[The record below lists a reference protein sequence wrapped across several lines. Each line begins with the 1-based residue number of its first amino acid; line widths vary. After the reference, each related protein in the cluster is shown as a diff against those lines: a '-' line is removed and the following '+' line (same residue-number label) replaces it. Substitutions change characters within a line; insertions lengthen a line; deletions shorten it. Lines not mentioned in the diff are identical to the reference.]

1 MLMVFSSIPFLFAF
15 LPVVLTGYYLL
26 PRRLKNTFLLLS
38 SFVFYF
44 SSEVWITWI
53 MLVSIFVDYA
63 CALLITRNRLTKK
76 EKRTPVQK
84 GALILSLTA
93 NLGLLFYFKYYGF
106 FAENV
111 NAVLSGIGLAEMSW
125 PIKNVALP
133 MGISFYTFQSMSYT
147 IDVYMGRVAPTR
159 NLLNFA
165 TYVSLFP
172 QLVAGPI
179 IRYRHIHEQL
189 KTRQHSMELF
199 ISGIK
204 RLIIGLAKKALIAD
218 VIGGMVDQVYAL
230 PGEEVTF
237 ALAWFGATGFM
248 LQLYFDF
255 SGYSDMAIGLGRMLG
270 FKFIENFHYPYTAT
284 SKQDFWRR
292 WHISMTSWFRDYVFM
307 PLCTQAKVNIYAAT
321 LITFLFCGFWHGA
334 QWNFIFFGLYTASFL
349 MMEHRFLG
357 AILRRMPVWSRHV
370 YVLLTTMFGMLLFRC
385 QNTGQIRDTLFAF
398 FNPGAGSVHQHPLA
412 LYMTPD
418 VWIAF
423 VIGIIGSMPVFHK
436 IKPAAGWIRFL
447 AYAALFL
454 LSCIFIAGNSFNPF
468 LYFRF

>member
-1 MLMVFSSIPFLFAF
+1 
-15 LPVVLTGYYLL
+15 
-26 PRRLKNTFLLLS
+26 
-38 SFVFYF
+38 
-44 SSEVWITWI
+44 

-63 CALLITRNRLTKK
+63 CALLITRNRLSKK
-76 EKRTPVQK
+76 EKRTPLQK
-84 GALILSLTA
+84 TALLLSLTA
-93 NLGLLFYFKYYGF
+93 NLGILFYFKYYGF

-111 NAVLSGIGLAEMSW
+111 NTVLCGIGLGEMSW
-125 PIKNVALP
+125 PIKNIALP

-189 KTRQHSMELF
+189 RSRKHSVELF
-199 ISGIK
+199 VSGIK
-204 RLIIGLAKKALIAD
+204 RFIIGLAKKVLIAD
-218 VIGGMVDQVYAL
+218 VIGAFVDQVYL
-230 PGEEVTF
+230 IPGDEVTSV
-237 ALAWFGATGFM
+237 LAWLGSIGFM

-270 FKFIENFHYPYTAT
+270 FQFIENFHYPYTAT

-292 WHISMTSWFRDYVFM
+292 WHVSMTSWFRDYVFM
-307 PLCTQAKVNIYAAT
+307 PLCTQAKINIYAST
-321 LITFLFCGFWHGA
+321 LITFILCGFWHGA

-357 AILRRMPVWSRHV
+357 AVLRRTPVWARHA

-385 QNTGQIRDTLFAF
+385 QDIAQIKDMFFAF
-398 FNPGAGSVHQHPLA
+398 FTPGAGDLYQHSLLRYA
-412 LYMTPD
+412 TPD
-418 VWIAF
+418 VWVAL
-423 VIGIIGSMPVFHK
+423 VIGVIGSTPVFHK
-436 IKPAAGWIRFL
+436 IKPAPALIRFL

-454 LSCIFIAGNSFNPF
+454 LSCAFVTGSSFNPF

>member
-1 MLMVFSSIPFLFAF
+1 MIFSSISFLFAF

-26 PRRLKNTFLLLS
+26 PRRLKNTFLLVC
-38 SFVFYF
+38 SFAFYF

-63 CALLITRNRLTKK
+63 CALLITRSRLSKK
-76 EKRTPVQK
+76 PKRTSVQK
-84 GALILSLTA
+84 AALLLSLTA
-93 NLGLLFYFKYYGF
+93 NLGMLFYFKYYGF

-111 NAVLSGIGLAEMSW
+111 NLALGAVGLGELSW
-125 PIKNVALP
+125 PIKNIALP

-159 NLLNFA
+159 NLLDFA

-189 KTRQHSMELF
+189 KSRVHSVELF

-204 RLIIGLAKKALIAD
+204 RFIIGLAKKVLIAD
-218 VIGGMVDQVYAL
+218 TIAAVVDPAYAL
-230 PGEEVTF
+230 PGGELTC
-237 ALAWFGATGFM
+237 ALAWFGAVGFM

-255 SGYSDMAIGLGRMLG
+255 SGYSDMAIGLGRMIG
-270 FKFIENFHYPYTAT
+270 FDFIENFRYPYTAT
-284 SKQDFWRR
+284 SKHDFWRR

-307 PLCTQAKVNIYAAT
+307 PLCTQAKINIYVAT
-321 LITFLFCGFWHGA
+321 MITFVLCGFWHGA
-334 QWNFIFFGLYTASFL
+334 RWNFILFGIYTASFL
-349 MMEHRFLG
+349 ILERLFLNRV
-357 AILRRMPVWSRHV
+357 LTRTPVWIRHL
-370 YVLLTTMFGMLLFRC
+370 YVLSSLMFGMLLFRC
-385 QNTGQIRDTLFAF
+385 QDIGQIKDMLFACF
-398 FNPGAGSVHQHPLA
+398 HFGAGDTYQHPLPR
-412 LYMTPD
+412 YMTPD

-423 VIGIIGSMPVFHK
+423 GVGIIGSTPVFHK
-436 IKPAAGWIRFL
+436 FKPIAGWIRFL
-447 AYAALFL
+447 AYAGLFVL
-454 LSCIFIAGNSFNPF
+454 CCAFATGKTFNPF

>member
-1 MLMVFSSIPFLFAF
+1 MVFSSIPFLFAF
-15 LPVVLTGYYLL
+15 LPVVLTGYYLS

-44 SSEVWITWI
+44 SSEVWLTWI
-53 MLVSIFVDYA
+53 MLVSIFVDYF
-63 CALLITRNRLTKK
+63 CALLITRVRLLKK
-76 EKRTPVQK
+76 GERTPVQRA
-84 GALILSLTA
+84 GLLLSLVA
-93 NLGLLFYFKYYGF
+93 NLGMLFYFKYCGF
-106 FAENV
+106 FVENV
-111 NAVLSGIGLAEMSW
+111 NALLSGMGLEELSW
-125 PIKNVALP
+125 PMRNIALP

-189 KTRQHSMELF
+189 KSRRHSADWF
-199 ISGIK
+199 VSGIK
-204 RLIIGLAKKALIAD
+204 RFIIGMAKKVLIAD
-218 VIGGMVDQVYAL
+218 VIGKFVDQVYVL
-230 PGEEVTF
+230 PGDDVTMP
-237 ALAWFGATGFM
+237 LAWFGTIGFM

-270 FKFIENFHYPYTAT
+270 FDFIENFHYPYTAT

-292 WHISMTSWFRDYVFM
+292 WHISMTSWFRDYVFV
-307 PLCTQAKVNIYAAT
+307 PLCTQAKLNIYAST
-321 LITFLFCGFWHGA
+321 LITFILCGFWHGA
-334 QWNFIFFGLYTASFL
+334 RWNFIFFGFFTALFL

-357 AILRRMPVWSRHV
+357 AVLRRMPVWSRRV
-370 YVLLTTMFGMLLFRC
+370 YVLFTTMFGMLLFRC
-385 QNTGQIRDTLFAF
+385 QDIRQIKDMLSALFH
-398 FNPGAGSVHQHPLA
+398 PGAGDLYRHPLA
-412 LYMTPD
+412 FYMTPD

-423 VIGIIGSMPVFHK
+423 AIGVVAATPVFHK
-436 IKPAAGWIRFL
+436 IKPAPGWVRFFLYAGL
-447 AYAALFL
+447 LL
-454 LSCIFIAGNSFNPF
+454 LSCSFVAGSSFVPF